1 MDDLDVSA
9 TADDCVKVC
18 LTEEGI
24 TSCCNVSS
32 YHLVESH
39 RKQLQRANT
48 RKAADAYGIKKPQ
61 RPDSL
66 GL

>member
-1 MDDLDVSA
+1 MGGLDVSG
-9 TADDCVKVC
+9 TADNCVRVC

-39 RKQLQRANT
+39 RKQLQRANA

-61 RPDSL
+61 RPESL
-66 GL
+66 RL

>member
-9 TADDCVKVC
+9 TADDCVRVC

-39 RKQLQRANT
+39 RKQLRQANA
-48 RKAADAYGIKKPQ
+48 RKAAAAYIDGA
-61 RPDSL
+61 
-66 GL
+66 G

>member
-1 MDDLDVSA
+1 MGDLDVSG
-9 TADDCVKVC
+9 TADNCVRVC

-39 RKQLQRANT
+39 RKQLQRANA

-61 RPDSL
+61 RPESL
-66 GL
+66 RL